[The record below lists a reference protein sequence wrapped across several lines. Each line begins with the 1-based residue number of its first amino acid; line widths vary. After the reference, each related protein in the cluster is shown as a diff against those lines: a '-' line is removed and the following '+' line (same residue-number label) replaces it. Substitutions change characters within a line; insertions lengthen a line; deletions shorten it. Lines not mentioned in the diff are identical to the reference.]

1 MVGGDPGLTL
11 ALRIRCCQEVGQV
24 RRKEKAASW
33 SRRYKLNVERLASGD
48 LDRVRQAVVELERR
62 EQDTG
67 LTPGERRQLARARD
81 IRRRLGGG
89 SSPWFL
95 GPGDGRRGFR
105 RGFPGQ
111 VPVDAGAAAGGN
123 VERPQRAARG

>member
-1 MVGGDPGLTL
+1 
-11 ALRIRCCQEVGQV
+11 V
-24 RRKEKAASW
+24 RRQEEAASW

-48 LDRVRQAVVELERR
+48 LARVRQAVVELERR

-89 SSPWFL
+89 
-95 GPGDGRRGFR
+95 
-105 RGFPGQ
+105 
-111 VPVDAGAAAGGN
+111 
-123 VERPQRAARG
+123 